1 MSQARRPQNDAL
13 GALASLCRLG
23 RSLGIHFVGAT
34 QRPDAGVLP
43 GQIKANIPATV
54 AFKVRE
60 PLNSRI
66 LLGEENASAASL
78 PPVPGRGI
86 WQWQTETQ
94 FQAPWLARA
103 EAEELLRRRYPPHV
117 ALLRR
122 IGDPGELRGPNGV
135 ANALPIEGERHRF
148 AGRES
153 GTGEEVRTD
162 A

>member
-1 MSQARRPQNDAL
+1 
-13 GALASLCRLG
+13 
-23 RSLGIHFVGAT
+23 
-34 QRPDAGVLP
+34 
-43 GQIKANIPATV
+43 V

-103 EAEELLRRRYPPHV
+103 EAEELLGRRYPPDV

-122 IGDPGELRGPNGV
+122 IAGPGDLKGPNGV
-135 ANALPIEGERHRF
+135 ANALTIDEEGHRF
-148 AGRES
+148 PGRES
-153 GTGEEVRTD
+153 GTGKEVGTG

>member
-103 EAEELLRRRYPPHV
+103 EAEQLLERAYPTGMP
-117 ALLRR
+117 LLRR
-122 IGDPGELRGPNGV
+122 IGPNELKGWDGDATV
-135 ANALPIEGERHRF
+135 LLA
-148 AGRES
+148 REDS
-153 GTGEEVRTD
+153 GAPVGDGLGDQEEVRSD

>member
-23 RSLGIHFVGAT
+23 RSLGLHFVGAT

-103 EAEELLRRRYPPHV
+103 EAEELLERTYPTEVP
-117 ALLRR
+117 LLRR
-122 IGDPGELRGPNGV
+122 IGPGELKGSDGT
-135 ANALPIEGERHRF
+135 AKALLAGEDSARP
-148 AGRES
+148 AGDGS
-153 GTGEEVRTD
+153 
-162 A
+162 

>member
-66 LLGEENASAASL
+66 LLGEENSSAATL

-94 FQAPWLARA
+94 FQAPWLSRA
-103 EAEELLRRRYPPHV
+103 EAEELLKRAYPDDSV
-117 ALLRR
+117 LLRR
-122 IGDPGELRGPNGV
+122 IGPGELKVIDGRSSDEAAAARGLGRSS
-135 ANALPIEGERHRF
+135 GEE
-148 AGRES
+148 AG
-153 GTGEEVRTD
+153 GTEEVRVD

>member
-1 MSQARRPQNDAL
+1 M
-13 GALASLCRLG
+13 
-23 RSLGIHFVGAT
+23 
-34 QRPDAGVLP
+34 LP

-66 LLGEENASAASL
+66 LLGEENASAAAL

-103 EAEELLRRRYPPHV
+103 EAKELLRRRYPLDV

-122 IGDPGELRGPNGV
+122 IRGPGELTGPTGV
-135 ANALPIEGERHRF
+135 AKALTIDEECHQF
-148 AGRES
+148 AARES
-153 GTGEEVRTD
+153 GTGAEGR

>member
-1 MSQARRPQNDAL
+1 MSQARRPPNDAL

-23 RSLGIHFVGAT
+23 RCVGIQFVGAT

-94 FQAPWLARA
+94 FQAPWLARP
-103 EAEELLRRRYPPHV
+103 EAEELLRRAYPTEV

-122 IGDPGELRGPNGV
+122 IGGPDELKGPDGGADGV
-135 ANALPIEGERHRF
+135 
-148 AGRES
+148 
-153 GTGEEVRTD
+153 
-162 A
+162 

>member
-66 LLGEENASAASL
+66 LLGEENSSAATL
-78 PPVPGRGI
+78 PPVPEFVNPSETFGGSNQLAGI
-86 WQWQTETQ
+86 TSS
-94 FQAPWLARA
+94 
-103 EAEELLRRRYPPHV
+103 
-117 ALLRR
+117 
-122 IGDPGELRGPNGV
+122 
-135 ANALPIEGERHRF
+135 
-148 AGRES
+148 AGRLIHAGPGSS
-153 GTGEEVRTD
+153 GGSGALRTKRSGW
-162 A
+162 AV

>member
-1 MSQARRPQNDAL
+1 MSQARRPQTDAL

-94 FQAPWLARA
+94 FQAPWLART
-103 EAEELLRRRYPPHV
+103 EAEELLERAYPTEV
-117 ALLRR
+117 LLLRR
-122 IGDPGELRGPNGV
+122 IGPGELRESNG
-135 ANALPIEGERHRF
+135 
-148 AGRES
+148 AGNVVPVDEES
-153 GTGEEVRTD
+153 PAPGGDGSRDQEEVRTD

>member
-103 EAEELLRRRYPPHV
+103 EAEELLRRRYPADV
-117 ALLRR
+117 VLLRR
-122 IGDPGELRGPNGV
+122 IGGPGELKDPNGMV
-135 ANALPIEGERHRF
+135 KVLPVEDESHRL

-153 GTGEEVRTD
+153 GNGEEVRAD

>member
-23 RSLGIHFVGAT
+23 RSLGIHFLGAT

-60 PLNSRI
+60 PVNSRI
-66 LLGEENASAASL
+66 LLGEENSSAATL

-94 FQAPWLARA
+94 FQAP
-103 EAEELLRRRYPPHV
+103 
-117 ALLRR
+117 
-122 IGDPGELRGPNGV
+122 
-135 ANALPIEGERHRF
+135 
-148 AGRES
+148 
-153 GTGEEVRTD
+153 
-162 A
+162 

>member
-1 MSQARRPQNDAL
+1 MSQARRSQNDAL

-103 EAEELLRRRYPPHV
+103 EAEKLLRRRHPADV
-117 ALLRR
+117 ASLRR
-122 IGDPGELRGPNGV
+122 FSGPREPTVTDGTAEVLVVDNEFCR
-135 ANALPIEGERHRF
+135 LPDRDSGNEGEVKTN
-148 AGRES
+148 A
-153 GTGEEVRTD
+153 
-162 A
+162 

>member
-86 WQWQTETQ
+86 LQWQTETQ
-94 FQAPWLARA
+94 FQAPWLSRV
-103 EAEELLRRRYPPHV
+103 EAEELLERAYPSAV

-122 IGDPGELRGPNGV
+122 IGPGELRGSDGAAEV
-135 ANALPIEGERHRF
+135 RLAGEESPPP
-148 AGRES
+148 AGDGSRDQ
-153 GTGEEVRTD
+153 EEVRTD

>member
-1 MSQARRPQNDAL
+1 
-13 GALASLCRLG
+13 
-23 RSLGIHFVGAT
+23 
-34 QRPDAGVLP
+34 
-43 GQIKANIPATV
+43 V

-103 EAEELLRRRYPPHV
+103 EAEELLRRRYPPDV

-122 IGDPGELRGPNGV
+122 FAGPGELKGPNGV
-135 ANALPIEGERHRF
+135 ASALPINEERHPV
-148 AGRES
+148 AGGES
-153 GTGEEVRTD
+153 GTGEEMRTD

>member
-1 MSQARRPQNDAL
+1 M
-13 GALASLCRLG
+13 
-23 RSLGIHFVGAT
+23 
-34 QRPDAGVLP
+34 LP

-60 PLNSRI
+60 PVNSRI

-103 EAEELLRRRYPPHV
+103 EAEELLRRRYPPDA

-122 IGDPGELRGPNGV
+122 IGGPGELTHSNGV
-135 ANALPIEGERHRF
+135 GNALPTDEGHRI
-148 AGRES
+148 AGSGS

>member
-23 RSLGIHFVGAT
+23 RSRGIHVVGAT

-60 PLNSRI
+60 PVNSRI
-66 LLGEENASAASL
+66 LLGEENSSAATL

-94 FQAPWLARA
+94 FQAPWLSRA
-103 EAEELLRRRYPPHV
+103 EAEELLRRAYPDDSV
-117 ALLRR
+117 LLRR
-122 IGDPGELRGPNGV
+122 IGPGELKVIDGRSSDEAAAARDLGRSS
-135 ANALPIEGERHRF
+135 GEE
-148 AGRES
+148 AG
-153 GTGEEVRTD
+153 GAEEVRVD